1 MFPGH
6 EIWEFGGGR
15 IEGGAEGGTRE
26 RGMKGGGVV
35 EGKAH
40 QCQCGLDAGRDVI
53 NSSIHI
59 SHS

>member
-1 MFPGH
+1 MRYGSLG
-6 EIWEFGGGR
+6 WR

-59 SHS
+59 SHC